1 VPGHLVIK
9 KATFSKAKIKI
20 ITGSNLSL
28 EQIVASRKIFFDEQ
42 GKLAEVFSL
51 LYKANKIDFTNY
63 KQTTVKRRIIR
74 RMGIN
79 RIERFADYIAHLKL
93 HPTELIALAQ
103 DILIHVTNFFR
114 EPVTF
119 HELKNKVFPNLANQ
133 RPPNSAIRI
142 WVPGCSTGE
151 EAYSIAITL
160 VEYLEDQG
168 ITIPIQIFAT
178 DINANG
184 IDVAR
189 RGIYPENITKD
200 ISAERLVRFFTKLK
214 SGYQIN
220 KEIRDLCIFAPQNVF
235 KDPPFS
241 QMDLISCRNVLIYF
255 GPVLQRKVIPI
266 FHYALKST
274 GYLMLGSSESIGIF
288 ADLFTLLD
296 KKNKIYRK
304 KALQTPLNF
313 DFRPDSS
320 RLIATVW
327 ENDRPM
333 DISKDGFGNGFDVQ
347 READRIVLAKY
358 APNGVVINDNLEILQ
373 FRGKIS
379 PYIEPAPGVASFN
392 LLKMIRAELVTE
404 LCNVIHQAGKIN
416 RPVRHENISFKYNK
430 QKWYVNIEVFPF
442 KTPAME
448 KTFFLIVF
456 EDISKPN
463 PISFKKVK
471 LANPKLEN
479 HNDYEIVRL
488 KQELA
493 ATIEYQQS
501 IIEER
506 ESANEELRAT
516 NEEIQSSNEE
526 LQSTYEEMETAK
538 EELQATNAELT
549 TVNDELH
556 HRNLELG
563 QANND
568 LSNLLSC
575 INLPIVILGSDLRIR
590 RFTPMAEK
598 LLNFIPA
605 DVGRPFSDIKPN
617 IVLPHL
623 EQTIREVMDTLTIFE
638 KEVQD
643 RLGRWYSMGIR
654 PYKTSENKI
663 DGVVITFFNIDTLKI
678 NLTHAQ
684 EVRDYTAIIE
694 TVRGPFLILD
704 AKLQVKMANRSF
716 YDTFRVTP
724 QETKNES
731 IFTLGNGQW
740 NIPELR
746 VLLEDILPRNTSFK
760 DFKVD
765 HCFPMIGRKIM
776 LLNAHQVIGAGNVTK
791 MILLAFEDITMRET

>member
-28 EQIVASRKIFFDEQ
+28 EQIAASRKIFFDGQ
-42 GKLAEVFSL
+42 GELAEVFSL

-79 RIERFADYIAHLKL
+79 RIERLADYIAYLKL

-119 HELKNKVFPNLANQ
+119 QELKNKVFPNLASQ
-133 RPPNSAIRI
+133 RPLNSAIRI

-151 EAYSIAITL
+151 EAYSIAISL

-214 SGYQIN
+214 NGYQIN
-220 KEIRDLCIFAPQNVF
+220 KEIRDLCVFAPQNVF

-241 QMDLISCRNVLIYF
+241 QMDLISCRNVLIYL
-255 GPVLQRKVIPI
+255 GSVLQRKVIPI

-304 KALQTPLNF
+304 KALQTPLNL

-320 RLIATVW
+320 GSIATVW

-347 READRIVLAKY
+347 READRIVSAKY

-404 LCNVIHQAGKIN
+404 LCNAIHQAGKIN
-416 RPVRHENISFKYNK
+416 RPVRHENILFKYNK

-448 KTFFLIVF
+448 KTFFLIVL

-556 HRNLELG
+556 HRNLELR

-568 LSNLLSC
+568 LSNLLSS
-575 INLPIVILGSDLRIR
+575 INLPIVILGNDLRIR

-654 PYKTSENKI
+654 PYKTSEHKI

-746 VLLEDILPRNTSFK
+746 VLLEDILPKNTSFK

-765 HCFPMIGRKIM
+765 HCFPTIGRKIM
-776 LLNAHQVIGAGNVTK
+776 LLNAHQVTGEGNVTK
-791 MILLAFEDITMRET
+791 MILLAFEDITMREI